1 MRRSLALV
9 AVLSVAL
16 PGAAVAQQEHQ
27 QVESPDDGGPSET
40 DYLPVAGDDTPR
52 DFGGAPDGGVVD
64 GSGAGADRHT
74 VERGDTLWDI
84 SGKYLQN
91 PWSWP
96 RVWSYNPQIENPH
109 WIYPGDEI
117 RLQQDDGTPIVSN
130 GNLPDLSRGT
140 FQDPGSDDV
149 SVAGRIGVRLPGN
162 MLAPRSGFVTEE
174 ELADSGVL
182 AKSWE
187 EKNLLMEGDRV
198 YIDWGDQQPVEVGG
212 NYLVFRTDREI
223 GHPEGGTV
231 GYLTRVLGT
240 ARVVEAKPNAQ
251 YVTAVITRSLSE
263 IERGDRIGPVAGP
276 LFERVDRAPNQAD
289 VDAFILAT
297 LEENLAEL
305 GQGHLVFLDR
315 GAKDGLVAGNTLS
328 VIRAGDGLDDDGYTP
343 YYDEAL
349 PRENIGS
356 LMVVVVQESTAAAVV
371 VRSIREVRI
380 GDRVEMRVASN

>member
-9 AVLSVAL
+9 AILSVAL
-16 PGAAVAQQEHQ
+16 PGAAAAQQEQ
-27 QVESPDDGGPSET
+27 PQPPDDGGPSEL
-40 DYLPVAGDDTPR
+40 DYLPVAGDERAR
-52 DFGGAPDGGVVD
+52 DFGGAPDGEVVD
-64 GSGAGADRHT
+64 GGGAAADRHV
-74 VERGDTLWDI
+74 VEKGDTLWDI

-91 PWSWP
+91 PWYWP

-117 RLQQDDGTPIVSN
+117 RLQQDDGAPLAQP
-130 GNLPDLSRGT
+130 GGMPDLSRGT

-149 SVAGRIGVRLPGN
+149 SVAGRIGVNLPRN
-162 MLAPRSGFVTEE
+162 LLAPRAGFVTEQ
-174 ELADSGVL
+174 ELAESGVL

-187 EKNLLMEGDRV
+187 EKNLLMEGDRI
-198 YIDWGDQQPVEVGG
+198 YIAWGDRQPVEVGG
-212 NYLVFRTDREI
+212 NYLIFRTDREI
-223 GHPEGGTV
+223 AHPEGGTV
-231 GYLTRVLGT
+231 GYLTRILGT
-240 ARVVEAKPNAQ
+240 ARVVEARPNAE

-276 LFERVDRAPNQAD
+276 LFERIARTPNQAN

-315 GAKDGLVAGNTLS
+315 GANDGLVAGNTLS

-343 YYDEAL
+343 YYDEEL

-356 LMVVVVQESTAAAVV
+356 LVVVDVQESTAAAVV
-371 VRSIREVRI
+371 VRSIREIRI

>member
-9 AVLSVAL
+9 AILSVAV
-16 PGAAVAQQEHQ
+16 PGAAAAQQEQ
-27 QVESPDDGGPSET
+27 PQPPDDGGPSEL
-40 DYLPVAGDDTPR
+40 DYLPVARDERAR
-52 DFGGAPDGGVVD
+52 DFGGAPDGEVVD
-64 GSGAGADRHT
+64 GGGAAADRHV
-74 VERGDTLWDI
+74 VEKGDTLWDI

-91 PWSWP
+91 PWYWP

-117 RLQQDDGTPIVSN
+117 RLQQDDGAPLAQP
-130 GNLPDLSRGT
+130 GGMPDLSRGT

-149 SVAGRIGVRLPGN
+149 SVAGRIGVNLPRN
-162 MLAPRSGFVTEE
+162 LLAPRAGFVTEQ
-174 ELADSGVL
+174 ELAESGVL

-187 EKNLLMEGDRV
+187 EKNLLMEGDRI
-198 YIDWGDQQPVEVGG
+198 YIAWGDRQPVEVGG
-212 NYLVFRTDREI
+212 NYLIFRTDREI
-223 GHPEGGTV
+223 AHPEGGTV
-231 GYLTRVLGT
+231 GYLTRILGT
-240 ARVVEAKPNAQ
+240 ARVVEARPNAE

-276 LFERVDRAPNQAD
+276 LFERIARTPNQAN

-315 GAKDGLVAGNTLS
+315 GANDGLVAGNTLS

-343 YYDEAL
+343 YYDEEL

-356 LMVVVVQESTAAAVV
+356 LVVVDVQESTAAAVV
-371 VRSIREVRI
+371 VRSIREIRI